1 MIFREGWLFEWHTY
15 LPTYTYYVCV
25 THLRIKNFDQ
35 KHIGQFRMN
44 NAQLIFYS
52 KKNTNKYVRHNL
64 RYKGDLSTMSQYLSM
79 VILPR
84 YGWSQARSHQ
94 DLFGVSLPYSLV
106 TLGNLGI
113 FVNFWKSIEHHRQ
126 SSNIFRQSGNMD
138 TKITCMPLSKSW
150 ELHNKEV
157 KHLHVPR

>member
-1 MIFREGWLFEWHTY
+1 MTFWVTYIPANLHLLCVCHTPKDQKLWSQAHRTISHEWHTINI
-15 LPTYTYYVCV
+15 LFQ
-25 THLRIKNFDQ
+25 N
-35 KHIGQFRMN
+35 
-44 NAQLIFYS
+44 
-52 KKNTNKYVRHNL
+52 NTNKYVRHDL

-94 DLFGVSLPYSLV
+94 DLFDVSLPYSLV

-126 SSNIFRQSGNMD
+126 SSNFFRQSGNMD

-157 KHLHVPR
+157 KRLHVPR

>member
-1 MIFREGWLFEWHTY
+1 MTFWVTYIPANLHLLCVCHT
-15 LPTYTYYVCV
+15 P
-25 THLRIKNFDQ
+25 KDQ
-35 KHIGQFRMN
+35 KLHKHIGQFHMN

-84 YGWSQARSHQ
+84 YGWSQARLHQ
-94 DLFGVSLPYSLV
+94 DLFGISLPYSLV

-126 SSNIFRQSGNMD
+126 SSNFFRQSGNMD